1 MSQTYALFSRPF
13 YKSCDQCYIKILT
26 IDREPAAPLSNICKR
41 VSFEK
46 LSPFKQPG
54 PCEKIQRCG
63 YAIMNPNMTD
73 EFATLDD
80 LPLIFSWLLQNLY
93 QVNTAIT
100 DMLNKSEVRMD
111 NKLICFISR

>member
-1 MSQTYALFSRPF
+1 
-13 YKSCDQCYIKILT
+13 
-26 IDREPAAPLSNICKR
+26 
-41 VSFEK
+41 
-46 LSPFKQPG
+46 
-54 PCEKIQRCG
+54 
-63 YAIMNPNMTD
+63 MNPNMTSD
-73 EFATLDD
+73 FATLDD